1 MDAVYFSTEFNWTTV
16 QRILSG
22 EKTVAES
29 SREYDAERHPDLEAL
44 CRIGRDHRGAGHQD
58 VVPASQRRVEQSDHG
73 LRVGVIAG
81 DRDPCSICPRV
92 GRRISLMSLRNS
104 RAVVR
109 LPPCCPR

>member
-1 MDAVYFSTEFNWTTV
+1 MDAVYSARSLSGRL

-22 EKTVAES
+22 EKTLAEL

-81 DRDPCSICPRV
+81 GDRAPTG
-92 GRRISLMSLRNS
+92 GRRS
-104 RAVVR
+104 
-109 LPPCCPR
+109 P